1 MFALDSKI
9 FTSII
14 TFLANI
20 FSISILYS
28 KAIATYVMELFL
40 CLEVRSTLP
49 KKDVF
54 VLSISFGDD
63 YLVIFHG
70 DHIIKFRNIFIHW
83 QEYWHILC
91 IRCLE
96 KRSSYNLSTPI
107 LKSKKVQCRWKQID
121 IMLIFFLLG
130 FLNYALA
137 HTTNIITKQRF

>member
-20 FSISILYS
+20 FLISMLYF

-49 KKDVF
+49 KKNAF
-54 VLSISFGDD
+54 VLSISFGND

-70 DHIIKFRNIFIHW
+70 DHIIKIRNIFIHW
-83 QEYWHILC
+83 QEDWHILC
-91 IRCLE
+91 ITCLE
-96 KRSSYNLSTPI
+96 KRSLYNLSTPI
-107 LKSKKVQCRWKQID
+107 LKAKKVQCSWRQID
-121 IMLIFFLLG
+121 IMLIFFPFR

-137 HTTNIITKQRF
+137 HTTNIFITQRF

>member
-20 FSISILYS
+20 FLISILYS
-28 KAIATYVMELFL
+28 KAIATFVMELFL

-49 KKDVF
+49 KKNVF
-54 VLSISFGDD
+54 VLSISFGND

-91 IRCLE
+91 ITCLE

-107 LKSKKVQCRWKQID
+107 LKAKKVRCSWRQID

-130 FLNYALA
+130 S
-137 HTTNIITKQRF
+137 